1 MTRGEK
7 LNILNRYCDNRTC
20 GTDCF
25 MQSICRD
32 NYNDE
37 DFTDEQLDFAMSHL
51 CPNGDNSED
60 LINKPKHYNR
70 EGAMECIDEMILIFG
85 IKNTITYC
93 VMNAHKYRY
102 RAADKN
108 GVEDLSKS
116 DWYYRKAK
124 ELMNECNVESWKDL
138 MNIS

>member
-51 CPNGDNSED
+51 CPTGDESED
-60 LINKPKHYNR
+60 IINKPKHYNR
-70 EGAMECIDEMILIFG
+70 EGAMECIDEMQLIFG
-85 IKNTITYC
+85 TEAVKHFC
-93 VMNAHKYRY
+93 LCNAWKYRY
-102 RAADKN
+102 RATEKN
-108 GVEDLSKS
+108 GDEDLAKS
-116 DWYYRKAK
+116 DFYIKKYK
-124 ELMNECNVESWKDL
+124 ELCNEKA
-138 MNIS
+138 NI

>member
-51 CPNGDNSED
+51 CPNGDESED

-70 EGAMECIDEMILIFG
+70 EGAMECIDEMQLIFG
-85 IKNTITYC
+85 TEAVKHFC
-93 VMNAHKYRY
+93 LCNAWKYRY
-102 RAADKN
+102 RATEKN
-108 GVEDLSKS
+108 GDEDIAKS
-116 DWYYRKAK
+116 DFYIKKYK
-124 ELMNECNVESWKDL
+124 ELCNEKANL
-138 MNIS
+138 

>member
-1 MTRGEK
+1 MTREEK

-60 LINKPKHYNR
+60 IINKPKHYNR
-70 EGAMECIDEMILIFG
+70 EGAMECIDEMQLIFG
-85 IKNTITYC
+85 TEAVKHFC
-93 VMNAHKYRY
+93 LCNAWKYRY
-102 RAADKN
+102 RATEKN
-108 GVEDLSKS
+108 GDEDLAKS
-116 DWYYRKAK
+116 DFYIKKYK
-124 ELMNECNVESWKDL
+124 ELCNEKA
-138 MNIS
+138 NI

>member
-37 DFTDEQLDFAMSHL
+37 DFTDEQLDFAMSYL
-51 CPNGDNSED
+51 CPNGDEPED

-70 EGAMECIDEMILIFG
+70 EGAMECIDEMQLIFG
-85 IKNTITYC
+85 TEAVKHFC
-93 VMNAHKYRY
+93 LCNAWKYRY
-102 RAADKN
+102 RATEKN
-108 GVEDLSKS
+108 GDEDIAKS
-116 DWYYRKAK
+116 DFYIKKYK
-124 ELMNECNVESWKDL
+124 ELCNEKANL
-138 MNIS
+138 

>member
-51 CPNGDNSED
+51 CPNGDESED
-60 LINKPKHYNR
+60 IINKPNHYNR
-70 EGAMECIDEMILIFG
+70 EGAMECIDEMQLIFG
-85 IKNTITYC
+85 TEAVKHFC
-93 VMNAHKYRY
+93 LCNAWKYRY
-102 RAADKN
+102 RATEKN
-108 GVEDLSKS
+108 GDEDIAKS
-116 DWYYRKAK
+116 DFYIKKYK
-124 ELMNECNVESWKDL
+124 ELCNEQAHL
-138 MNIS
+138 

>member
-51 CPNGDNSED
+51 CPNGDESED

-70 EGAMECIDEMILIFG
+70 EGAMECIDEMQLIFG
-85 IKNTITYC
+85 TEAVKHFC
-93 VMNAHKYRY
+93 LCNAWKYRY
-102 RAADKN
+102 RATEKN
-108 GVEDLSKS
+108 GDEDLAKS
-116 DWYYRKAK
+116 DFYIKKYK
-124 ELMNECNVESWKDL
+124 ELCNEKANL
-138 MNIS
+138 

>member
-60 LINKPKHYNR
+60 IINKPKHYNR
-70 EGAMECIDEMILIFG
+70 EGAMECIDEMQLIFG
-85 IKNTITYC
+85 TEAVKYFC
-93 VMNAHKYRY
+93 LCNAWKYRY
-102 RAADKN
+102 RATEKN
-108 GVEDLSKS
+108 GDEDLAKS
-116 DWYYRKAK
+116 DFYIKKYK
-124 ELMNECNVESWKDL
+124 ELCNEKA
-138 MNIS
+138 NI

>member
-51 CPNGDNSED
+51 CPDGDESED

-70 EGAMECIDEMILIFG
+70 EGAMECIDEMQLIFG
-85 IKNTITYC
+85 TEAVKHFC
-93 VMNAHKYRY
+93 LCNAWKYRY
-102 RAADKN
+102 RATEKN
-108 GVEDLSKS
+108 GDEDIAKS
-116 DWYYRKAK
+116 DFYIKKYK
-124 ELMNECNVESWKDL
+124 ELCNEKA
-138 MNIS
+138 NI

>member
-51 CPNGDNSED
+51 CPTGDESED

-70 EGAMECIDEMILIFG
+70 EGAM
-85 IKNTITYC
+85 
-93 VMNAHKYRY
+93 
-102 RAADKN
+102 
-108 GVEDLSKS
+108 
-116 DWYYRKAK
+116 
-124 ELMNECNVESWKDL
+124 
-138 MNIS
+138 

>member
-51 CPNGDNSED
+51 CPDGDESED

-70 EGAMECIDEMILIFG
+70 EGAMECIDEMQLIFG
-85 IKNTITYC
+85 TEAVKHFC
-93 VMNAHKYRY
+93 LCNAWKYRY
-102 RAADKN
+102 RATEKN
-108 GVEDLSKS
+108 GDEDIAKS
-116 DWYYRKAK
+116 DFYIKKYK
-124 ELMNECNVESWKDL
+124 ELCNEKANL
-138 MNIS
+138 

>member
-51 CPNGDNSED
+51 CPNGDESED

-70 EGAMECIDEMILIFG
+70 EGAMECIDEMQLIFG
-85 IKNTITYC
+85 TEAVKHFC
-93 VMNAHKYRY
+93 LCNAWKYRY
-102 RAADKN
+102 RATEKN
-108 GVEDLSKS
+108 GDEDLAKS
-116 DWYYRKAK
+116 DFYIKKYK
-124 ELMNECNVESWKDL
+124 ELCNEKA
-138 MNIS
+138 NI

>member
-51 CPNGDNSED
+51 CPNGDESED
-60 LINKPKHYNR
+60 IINKPKHYNR
-70 EGAMECIDEMILIFG
+70 EGAMECIDEMQLIFG
-85 IKNTITYC
+85 TEAVKHFC
-93 VMNAHKYRY
+93 LCNAWKYRY
-102 RAADKN
+102 RATEKN
-108 GVEDLSKS
+108 GDEDLAKS
-116 DWYYRKAK
+116 DFYIKKYK
-124 ELMNECNVESWKDL
+124 ELCNEKANL
-138 MNIS
+138 

>member
-37 DFTDEQLDFAMSHL
+37 DFTDEQLDFAMSYL
-51 CPNGDNSED
+51 CPNGDESED
-60 LINKPKHYNR
+60 LINNPKHYNR
-70 EGAMECIDEMILIFG
+70 KGAMECIDEMQLIFG
-85 IKNTITYC
+85 TEAVKHFC
-93 VMNAHKYRY
+93 LCNAWKYRY
-102 RAADKN
+102 RATEKN
-108 GVEDLSKS
+108 GDEDLAKS
-116 DWYYRKAK
+116 DFYIKKYK
-124 ELMNECNVESWKDL
+124 ELCNEKANL
-138 MNIS
+138 

>member
-51 CPNGDNSED
+51 CPNGDESED
-60 LINKPKHYNR
+60 IINKPNHYNR
-70 EGAMECIDEMILIFG
+70 EGAMECIDEMQLIFG
-85 IKNTITYC
+85 TEAVKHFC
-93 VMNAHKYRY
+93 LCNAWKYRY
-102 RAADKN
+102 RATEKN
-108 GVEDLSKS
+108 GDEDLAKS
-116 DWYYRKAK
+116 DFYIKKYK
-124 ELMNECNVESWKDL
+124 ELCNEQA
-138 MNIS
+138 NI

>member
-51 CPNGDNSED
+51 CPNGDESED
-60 LINKPKHYNR
+60 IINKPKHYNR
-70 EGAMECIDEMILIFG
+70 EGAMECIDEMHLIFG
-85 IKNTITYC
+85 TEAVKHFC
-93 VMNAHKYRY
+93 LCNAWKYRY
-102 RAADKN
+102 RATEKN
-108 GVEDLSKS
+108 GDEDLAKS
-116 DWYYRKAK
+116 DFYIKKYK
-124 ELMNECNVESWKDL
+124 ELCNEKA
-138 MNIS
+138 NI

>member
-51 CPNGDNSED
+51 CPTGDESED
-60 LINKPKHYNR
+60 IINKPKHYNR
-70 EGAMECIDEMILIFG
+70 EGAMECIDEMQLIFG
-85 IKNTITYC
+85 TEAVKHFC
-93 VMNAHKYRY
+93 LCNAWKYRY
-102 RAADKN
+102 RATEKN
-108 GVEDLSKS
+108 GDEDLAKS
-116 DWYYRKAK
+116 DFYIKKYK
-124 ELMNECNVESWKDL
+124 ELCNEKANL
-138 MNIS
+138 

>member
-37 DFTDEQLDFAMSHL
+37 DFTDEKLDFAMSHL
-51 CPNGDNSED
+51 CPNGDESED

-70 EGAMECIDEMILIFG
+70 EGAMECIDEMQLIFG
-85 IKNTITYC
+85 TEAVKHFC
-93 VMNAHKYRY
+93 LCNAWKYRY
-102 RAADKN
+102 RATEKN
-108 GVEDLSKS
+108 GDEDLAKS
-116 DWYYRKAK
+116 DFYIKKYK
-124 ELMNECNVESWKDL
+124 ELCNEKANL
-138 MNIS
+138 

>member
-51 CPNGDNSED
+51 CPTGDESED
-60 LINKPKHYNR
+60 IINKPKHYNR
-70 EGAMECIDEMILIFG
+70 EGAMECIDEMQLIFG
-85 IKNTITYC
+85 AEAVKHFC
-93 VMNAHKYRY
+93 LCNAWKYRY
-102 RAADKN
+102 RATEKN
-108 GVEDLSKS
+108 GDEDLAKS
-116 DWYYRKAK
+116 DFYIKKYK
-124 ELMNECNVESWKDL
+124 ELCNEKANL
-138 MNIS
+138 